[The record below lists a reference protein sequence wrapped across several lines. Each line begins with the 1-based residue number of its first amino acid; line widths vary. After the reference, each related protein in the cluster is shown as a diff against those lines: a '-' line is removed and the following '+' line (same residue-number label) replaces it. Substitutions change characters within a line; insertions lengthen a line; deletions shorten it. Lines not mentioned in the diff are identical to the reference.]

1 MTGLVVAMVLSLAS
15 PLDEPRAAY
24 QAGALAQA
32 RTELEAL
39 LYPLRLDGD
48 ALESEAHL
56 LLAAT
61 YHAQEDAA
69 RAEHEAVLGL
79 AANRDTKL
87 DPLLYPPDFIAFVE
101 RVRSVHK
108 ERIAALAAE
117 RRPPVRAEPRQPILV
132 PPPPVA
138 PEPSAAQVALQRE
151 PTASRGWYL
160 VPFGVGHF
168 QHGRRTKGT
177 VLAVSQGASFVVS
190 AASLGTALALRGPD
204 GRYSS
209 TDAGLARTLNV
220 SYLIGAYTFA
230 ALYAYGVL
238 DGLLLGP

>member
-15 PLDEPRAAY
+15 PLEPAKAAY
-24 QAGALAQA
+24 QAGELAQA

-39 LYPLRLDGD
+39 LYPLRLDGG

-79 AANRDTKL
+79 AASQGTKL
-87 DPLLYPPDFIAFVE
+87 DPLLFPPDFIAFVE
-101 RVRSVHK
+101 RVRTVHK

-117 RRPPVRAEPRQPILV
+117 RRPPVLV
-132 PPPPVA
+132 PTPA
-138 PEPSAAQVALQRE
+138 PIPDPSPAQVALQE
-151 PTASRGWYL
+151 IPTASRGWYL

-168 QHGRRTKGT
+168 QNGQRTKGT
-177 VLAVSQGASFVVS
+177 VLAVSQGATFLVS

-204 GRYSS
+204 GRYSAS
-209 TDAGLARTLNV
+209 DANAARTLNV
-220 SYLIGAYTFA
+220 SYLVGAYAFA
-230 ALYAYGVL
+230 ALYTYGVL
-238 DGLLLGP
+238 DGFLFTP